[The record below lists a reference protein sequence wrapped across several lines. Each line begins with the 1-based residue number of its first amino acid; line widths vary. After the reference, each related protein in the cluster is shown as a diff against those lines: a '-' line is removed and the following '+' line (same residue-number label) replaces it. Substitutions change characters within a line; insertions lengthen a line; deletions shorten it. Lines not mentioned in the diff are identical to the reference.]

1 MCLTIGCV
9 LTAKFAESHVSFE
22 VIRSHSVLAEVP
34 TVLPHVCRR
43 IQSMTKFF
51 SAGRIAG
58 LAASLSLFGSALA
71 ADQKVVL
78 TPEDGKTAQLVASMV
93 TSRHINHPEIDD
105 ALSEKLMKRYIEVW
119 DPQKLYFLKADID
132 EFAVDRTALD
142 DKILKGDV
150 QFAAKV
156 FDRFKLRMN
165 DRAEKIG
172 AVIDAEHDF
181 TVEEDMVK
189 DPDDVVWAE
198 TEEELNERWRKRIKF
213 DLLMLKMEKTDL
225 ADARKRLHMR
235 YHTNQVFLSQTESHE
250 VLELYLSSMTHCLD
264 PHSSY
269 MSPQTLEDFKI
280 DMRLK
285 LDGIGA
291 RLKYEDGYT
300 IVEEVIDGGAA
311 AADGR
316 LVKGDKIIGVS
327 QDAKTDYVD
336 VVEMKLTKVVDMIR
350 GKRGTKV
357 KLQVLKEAGGIE
369 EYELTRTEV
378 KITEDEVKGKVLESS
393 DWTGNGTTRIG
404 VLRIPSFY
412 RDFEGAQFGG
422 NFKSTSRDVKVVLD
436 QFKKSN
442 VDVLIVDLRWN
453 GGGALQEAIEVS
465 GLFIPRG
472 AVVQVKEPGDEVQAF
487 EDEDPDVYWHKPMIV
502 VCNRFSASASEIFA
516 GAIKDYRRGI
526 VVGDRTTH
534 GKGTVQNVVDV
545 ANPLSFKRVDRGSL
559 KLTISKFYRVNG
571 DSTQTKGVTSD
582 IVLPSLLNHREIGE
596 DSLDNALEFD
606 RIARTSYV
614 PFSANVTDVMVSE
627 LKKRSTERVAK
638 DEDFTQINKLIARYL
653 ERQNEKTISLN
664 ENVLRAEEEELKQEK
679 KEEEEAIK
687 QASGSNKDDIFPTD
701 FYNKEL
707 VNITLDYLELVNN
720 VTAVKK

>member
-1 MCLTIGCV
+1 
-9 LTAKFAESHVSFE
+9 
-22 VIRSHSVLAEVP
+22 
-34 TVLPHVCRR
+34 
-43 IQSMTKFF
+43 MTKFF

-58 LAASLSLFGSALA
+58 LAASLSLFGSAVA
-71 ADQKVVL
+71 ADQKIVL

-119 DPQKLYFLKADID
+119 DPQKLYFLKSDID
-132 EFAVDRTALD
+132 EFAADQTTLD

-172 AVIDAEHDF
+172 AIIDAEHDF

-189 DPDDVVWAE
+189 DPDDVAWAE
-198 TEEELNERWRKRIKF
+198 SEEELNERWRKRIKF
-213 DLLMLKMEKTDL
+213 DLLMLKMEKPDL
-225 ADARKRLHMR
+225 AEARKRLHMR

-300 IVEEVIDGGAA
+300 VVEEVIEGGAA

-316 LVKGDKIIGVS
+316 LIKGDKIIGVS
-327 QDAKTDYVD
+327 QDAKIDFVD

-350 GKRGTKV
+350 GKRGTRV
-357 KLQVLKEAGGIE
+357 KLQVMKEAGGIE

-378 KITEDEVKGKVLESS
+378 KITEDEVKGKVLESA
-393 DWTGNGTTRIG
+393 DWTGKGSTRIG

-436 QFKKSN
+436 EFKEAN

-606 RIARTSYV
+606 RIARTNYV
-614 PFSANVTDVMVSE
+614 PLSANVTDVIVTD
-627 LKKRSTERVAK
+627 LKKRSTERVEK

-687 QASGSNKDDIFPTD
+687 QASGSNKDDIFPSD

-707 VNITLDYLELVNN
+707 VNITLDYLEMVNN
-720 VTAVKK
+720 VTSAKK

>member
-1 MCLTIGCV
+1 
-9 LTAKFAESHVSFE
+9 
-22 VIRSHSVLAEVP
+22 
-34 TVLPHVCRR
+34 
-43 IQSMTKFF
+43 MTKFF

-58 LAASLSLFGSALA
+58 LAASLSLFGSAIA

-189 DPDDVVWAE
+189 DPDDVAWAE

-225 ADARKRLHMR
+225 AEARKRLHMR

-357 KLQVLKEAGGIE
+357 KLQVMKEAGGIE

-436 QFKKSN
+436 EFKKSN

-571 DSTQTKGVTSD
+571 DSTQTKGVASD

-627 LKKRSTERVAK
+627 LKKRSTERVEK

-664 ENVLRAEEEELKQEK
+664 ESVLRAEEEELKQEK

-720 VTAVKK
+720 VTAAKK